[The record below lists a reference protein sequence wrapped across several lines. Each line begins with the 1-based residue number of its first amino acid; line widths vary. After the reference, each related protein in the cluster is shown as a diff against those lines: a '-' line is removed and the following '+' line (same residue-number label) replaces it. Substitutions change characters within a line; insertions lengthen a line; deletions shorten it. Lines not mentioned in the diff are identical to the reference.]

1 MGPREEEVSSGGE
14 CDEEEEEEE
23 EHGDSDPEEEVLP
36 DMSITSADLYTATPA
51 VVTPVS

>member
-14 CDEEEEEEE
+14 CEEEEEE
-23 EHGDSDPEEEVLP
+23 EHGDPEEEVLP

>member
-14 CDEEEEEEE
+14 CEEEEE

>member
-14 CDEEEEEEE
+14 CEEEEEEE
-23 EHGDSDPEEEVLP
+23 QGDSDPEEEVLP

>member
-14 CDEEEEEEE
+14 CEEEEEQ
-23 EHGDSDPEEEVLP
+23 GDSDPEEEVLP